1 MDRVLDIT
9 TAGSAVRMAGGLLEI
24 RVPQTAGDR
33 NGPTTI
39 ARLALSDIAA
49 VMFSTEAA
57 TVSAAAL
64 AALAEAGIVVAFCRA
79 HAPVAFLAAL
89 PTHERIAARQD
100 AQLASSEPLRKR
112 LWQALV
118 VGKIIAQADVCTGLG
133 LPIADGLRAMA
144 ARVGSGD
151 PDNLEAQAA
160 QRYWP
165 ALFGAGF
172 TRERRGP
179 TGIANAALN
188 YGYIVLRALVA
199 RAVVA
204 AGLLPSRGLAHRSAG
219 DGLNLAD
226 DLMEPMRPRVDWVVS
241 QFARNG
247 FTELDPSG
255 KRQLVQA
262 LLGQGY
268 ASLGENVTAAEAA
281 RRLVASLVE
290 SYRDG
295 KASLI
300 VPGPVCR

>member
-1 MDRVLDIT
+1 
-9 TAGSAVRMAGGLLEI
+9 MAGGLLEI

-33 NGPTTI
+33 QGPMTVS
-39 ARLALSDIAA
+39 RLPLSDVAA
-49 VMFSTEAA
+49 VVFSTEAA

-64 AALAEAGIVVAFCRA
+64 AALAEAGVVVAFCRA

-112 LWQALV
+112 LWRALV
-118 VGKIIAQADVCTGLG
+118 VGKIVAQADVCAGLG

-151 PDNLEAQAA
+151 PENLEAQAA

-165 ALFGAGF
+165 AVFGAGF
-172 TRERRGP
+172 TRGRREAAGP
-179 TGIANAALN
+179 ANAALN
-188 YGYIVLRALVA
+188 YGYAVLRALVA

-226 DLMEPMRPRVDWVVS
+226 DLMEPMRPRVDWVAS
-241 QFARNG
+241 QLVRNG
-247 FTELDPSG
+247 ITELDPYG
-255 KRQLVQA
+255 KRRLVEA

-268 ASLGENVTAAEAA
+268 ASLDENVTAAEAA

-290 SYRDG
+290 SFRDG
-295 KASLI
+295 KASLV
-300 VPGPVCR
+300 VPGPLCR